1 VSKRSLL
8 IERDE
13 RETELMLKQ
22 ESGTPRYIAV
32 EGPIGAGKTTLSELL
47 ALRYRAELILERYE
61 ENPFLAKFYEDR
73 KRTAFQT
80 QIFFL
85 LSRYRQQQE
94 LMQTNLFFTSVVS
107 DYMFEKD
114 RIFAGINLSD
124 DEMKLYDQI
133 ERALT
138 KTIPTPDVI
147 IYLQSSVAHL
157 ESNIKLRGRPMEKKI
172 SRDYLETLVN
182 AYNDFF
188 FHHRETRLIV
198 VNAQAMDFL
207 NRPDHLDQLIQTIER
222 SPHPPVEY
230 LNPLTDELFAVEQ

>member
-1 VSKRSLL
+1 M
-8 IERDE
+8 
-13 RETELMLKQ
+13 ELMLKR
-22 ESGTPRYIAV
+22 EEGSPRYIAI

-47 ALRYRAELILERYE
+47 SLHYRAQLVLERYE
-61 ENPFLAKFYEDR
+61 ENPFLANFYEDR
-73 KRTAFQT
+73 KRAAFQT

-94 LMQTNLFFTSVVS
+94 LMQTNLFYTSVVS

-114 RIFAGINLSD
+114 RIFAAINLSD

-147 IYLQSSVAHL
+147 IYLQSSVGHL
-157 ESNIKLRGRPMEKKI
+157 ESNIKQRGRPMEKRI

-188 FHHRETRLIV
+188 FHYRESRLIV
-198 VNAQAMDFL
+198 VNAQAMDFM
-207 NRPDHLDQLIQTIER
+207 NRPEHLDQLIQTIER

-230 LNPLTDELFAVEQ
+230 LNPLTDELFALQ

>member
-1 VSKRSLL
+1 LSKKSLL
-8 IERDE
+8 IEHDE
-13 RETELMLKQ
+13 RATEMMLKR
-22 ESGTPRYIAV
+22 EEGTPRYIAV
-32 EGPIGAGKTTLSELL
+32 EGPIGAGKTTLAELL
-47 ALRYRAELILERYE
+47 ALRYRAQVVMERYE

-73 KRTAFQT
+73 KRAAFQT

-94 LMQTNLFFTSVVS
+94 LMQTNLFYTSVVS

-147 IYLQSSVAHL
+147 IYLQSSVGHL
-157 ESNIKLRGRPMEKKI
+157 QENIKFRGRAMEKKI
-172 SRDYLETLVN
+172 SRDYLERLVN

-188 FHHRETRLIV
+188 FHYRETRLIV
-198 VNAQAMDFL
+198 VNAQSMDFL
-207 NRPDHLDQLIQTIER
+207 NRPEHLDQLIHTIER

-230 LNPLTDELFAVEQ
+230 LNPLTDELFALEH